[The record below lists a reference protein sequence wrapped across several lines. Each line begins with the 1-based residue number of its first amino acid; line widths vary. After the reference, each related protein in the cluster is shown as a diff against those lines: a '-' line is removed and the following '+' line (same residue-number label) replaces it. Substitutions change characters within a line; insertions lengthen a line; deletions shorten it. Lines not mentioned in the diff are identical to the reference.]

1 MLKEKINSDYFVAF
15 RLRNETE
22 KNLLSLIKGEI
33 QTQEKKDN
41 VQHLSDENVLKIL
54 NKMAK
59 SLNETLTILS
69 NQAISGEKYQKVSDE
84 LQIIKKYLPK
94 ELSVEDI
101 NQKLDELIN
110 SGLDNL
116 GLIMKEFSTLPV
128 DKKIVSE
135 LVKTKLNK

>member
-1 MLKEKINSDYFVAF
+1 MLKEKINSDYFAAF

-41 VQHLSDENVLKIL
+41 VQNLSDENVLKIL

-69 NQAISGEKYQKVSDE
+69 NQSISGEKYQKVSDE
-84 LQIIKKYLPK
+84 LQIIKGYLPK
-94 ELSVEDI
+94 ELSVDEI

-128 DKKIVSE
+128 DKKMVSE

>member
-1 MLKEKINSDYFVAF
+1 MLKEQINTDYFVAF

-69 NQAISGEKYQKVSDE
+69 NQSISGEKYQKISDE
-84 LQIIKKYLPK
+84 LQIIKGYLPK
-94 ELSVEDI
+94 ELSVDEI
-101 NQKLDELIN
+101 NQKLDELIS

-128 DKKIVSE
+128 DKKMVSE

>member
-1 MLKEKINSDYFVAF
+1 MLKEQINKDYFAAF

-41 VQHLSDENVLKIL
+41 VPNLSDENVLKIL

-69 NQAISGEKYQKVSDE
+69 NQSISGEKYQKVSDE
-84 LQIIKKYLPK
+84 LQIIKGYLPK
-94 ELSVEDI
+94 ELSVDEV
-101 NQKLDELIN
+101 NQKLDELIS

-128 DKKIVSE
+128 DKKMVSE

>member
-1 MLKEKINSDYFVAF
+1 MFKEKINSDYFVAF

-69 NQAISGEKYQKVSDE
+69 NQSISGEKYQKVSDE
-84 LQIIKKYLPK
+84 LQIIKRYLPK
-94 ELSVEDI
+94 ELSVDEI
-101 NQKLDELIN
+101 NQKLDELIS

-128 DKKIVSE
+128 DKKMVSE

>member
-1 MLKEKINSDYFVAF
+1 MLKEKINTDYLVAF
-15 RLRNETE
+15 KTKNNTT

-41 VQHLSDENVLKIL
+41 VQHLSDDNVLKIL

-69 NQAISGEKYQKVSDE
+69 NQSISGEKYQIVSDE
-84 LQIIKKYLPK
+84 LQIIKGYLPK
-94 ELSVEDI
+94 ELSVDEI

-110 SGLDNL
+110 SGFNNL
-116 GLIMKEFSTLPV
+116 GQIMKEFSTLPV
-128 DKKIVSE
+128 DKKMVSE
-135 LVKTKLNK
+135 LIKTKLNK